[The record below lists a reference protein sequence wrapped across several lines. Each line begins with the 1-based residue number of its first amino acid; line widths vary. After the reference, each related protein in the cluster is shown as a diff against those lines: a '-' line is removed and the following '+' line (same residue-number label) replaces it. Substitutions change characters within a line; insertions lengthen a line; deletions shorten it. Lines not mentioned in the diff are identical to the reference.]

1 MTEFFS
7 RERHIYL
14 PGTYTVEDIF
24 KHIEANED
32 TLEYTSCNLGEPA
45 GEQIGIIHFVFGDN
59 EQEIEVYIY
68 PPRISKKHLVVDGE
82 AMHEDYYEWSEASF
96 DTLNAVVNCLKE
108 LER

>member
-14 PGTYTVEDIF
+14 PGTYTIEDIF
-24 KHIEANED
+24 KHVEANED

-68 PPRISKKHLVVDGE
+68 ESNHLVVDGE
-82 AMHEDYYEWSEASF
+82 TVGEDYENWSSASVNAF
-96 DTLNAVVNCLKE
+96 ESVIECLSELND
-108 LER
+108 

>member
-14 PGTYTVEDIF
+14 PSAYTVEDIF
-24 KHIEANED
+24 NHIEANED

-45 GEQIGIIHFVFGDN
+45 GDQVGIIHFIFGDN

-68 PPRISKKHLVVDGE
+68 ESNHLVVDGE
-82 AMHEDYYEWSEASF
+82 TLGEDYKDWSSASVNAF
-96 DTLNAVVNCLKE
+96 EGVIECLSELNA
-108 LER
+108 

>member
-59 EQEIEVYIY
+59 E
-68 PPRISKKHLVVDGE
+68 
-82 AMHEDYYEWSEASF
+82 
-96 DTLNAVVNCLKE
+96 
-108 LER
+108 

>member
-14 PGTYTVEDIF
+14 PDTYTVEDIF
-24 KHIEANED
+24 NHIEANEG

-59 EQEIEVYIY
+59 EQEIDVYIY
-68 PPRISKKHLVVDGE
+68 ESNHLVVDGE
-82 AMHEDYYEWSEASF
+82 TLGEDYEDWSSASV
-96 DTLNAVVNCLKE
+96 NAFESVIECLT
-108 LER
+108 

>member
-14 PGTYTVEDIF
+14 PSTYTVEDIF
-24 KHIEANED
+24 NHIEANED

-59 EQEIEVYIY
+59 EQEIEVCIY
-68 PPRISKKHLVVDGE
+68 ESNHLVVDGE
-82 AMHEDYYEWSEASF
+82 TYGEDYTDWSPASIHAF
-96 DTLNAVVNCLKE
+96 ESVVNCLYE
-108 LER
+108 LQG

>member
-24 KHIEANED
+24 NHIEANED

-45 GEQIGIIHFVFGDN
+45 GGQIGIIHFVFGDN
-59 EQEIEVYIY
+59 EQDIEVCIY
-68 PPRISKKHLVVDGE
+68 ESNHLVVDGE
-82 AMHEDYYEWSEASF
+82 TYGEDYTDWSPASIRAF
-96 DTLNAVVNCLKE
+96 ESVVNCLYE
-108 LER
+108 LQG

>member
-24 KHIEANED
+24 NHIEANEG

-59 EQEIEVYIY
+59 EQEIEVCIY
-68 PPRISKKHLVVDGE
+68 ESNHLVVDGE

>member
-24 KHIEANED
+24 NHIEANED

-68 PPRISKKHLVVDGE
+68 ESNHLVVDGE
-82 AMHEDYYEWSEASF
+82 TFGEDYEDWSPASIRAF
-96 DTLNAVVNCLKE
+96 ESVVNCLYE
-108 LER
+108 LQG

>member
-14 PGTYTVEDIF
+14 PSTYTVEDIF
-24 KHIEANED
+24 NHIEANED

-59 EQEIEVYIY
+59 EQEIEVCIY
-68 PPRISKKHLVVDGE
+68 ESNHLVVDGE
-82 AMHEDYYEWSEASF
+82 TYGEDYTDWSPASIRAF
-96 DTLNAVVNCLKE
+96 DSVVNCLYE
-108 LER
+108 LQG